1 MAAHRWLWLALAAV
15 SLAFLYSIRSI
26 LTPFVLAGVTAY
38 VLHPLVSWLE
48 DRLGLSRRLAVTAV
62 FAALLSAVIILLLIL
77 VPLLAHQTV
86 QLAREIPRALAQ
98 VRTYLATYDTLEI
111 LGIPVDVRLLQRSID
126 NLTTELANFASKEA
140 IPAVFH
146 AAEILIKTFIYLVTT
161 FYLLL
166 HGRGLIRWAVELF
179 PEQAQPDV
187 RFLLARIN
195 RTLSFYVRGQVMLIG
210 IMSVATTV
218 ALSILQV
225 KYSLLLGITTGILET
240 IPIVGPFTAGTFA
253 VLVALFQQSTPFGWT
268 PLTLAAVVALVYFV
282 LRQTEDNLVIPLLI
296 GRMVDLHPVIVIF
309 SAMAGA
315 TLAGLLGLLLAV
327 PTAAVFKILA
337 EYGFPKLKGRAAR
350 YQLEASPGE
359 RLNGFLKRLWEL
371 PRPEVSLW
379 VPASALPE
387 LNTPEGAQAF
397 TETLK
402 NLNLR
407 PTFNTDHQALRAI
420 AMRYGWPLVEST
432 PNL

>member
-1 MAAHRWLWLALAAV
+1 MAAHRWLWLALGAITLV
-15 SLAFLYSIRSI
+15 FLYSIRSI

-62 FAALLSAVIILLLIL
+62 FAALLSAVTLLLLIL

-98 VRTYLATYDTLEI
+98 IRAYLATYDSLDI
-111 LGIPVDVRLLQRSID
+111 LGIPVDVHILERSID
-126 NLTTELANFASKEA
+126 DLTAELAKLASREA

-166 HGRGLIRWAVELF
+166 QGRALIGWAVELF
-179 PEQAQPDV
+179 PEQAQPDA

-195 RTLSFYVRGQVMLIG
+195 RTLGFYVRGQVMLIG
-210 IMSVATTV
+210 IMSAATTV

-296 GRMVDLHPVIVIF
+296 GRMVDLHPLLVIF

-315 TLAGLLGLLLAV
+315 TLGGLLGLLLAV
-327 PTAAVFKILA
+327 PTAAVLKILA
-337 EYGFPKLKGRAAR
+337 EYGFPKLTGKASRHH
-350 YQLEASPGE
+350 LEARPGE
-359 RLNGFLKRLWEL
+359 RLDSFLKRLWEL
-371 PRPEVSLW
+371 PLPQVSLS

-397 TETLK
+397 TEALK
-402 NLNLR
+402 SLNLR
-407 PTFNTDHQALRAI
+407 PTFNTDHQSLKAI
-420 AMRYGWPLVEST
+420 AARYGWPLVEGA
-432 PNL
+432 PNP